1 MTATAQVITQ
11 EETDQLQVL
20 GLTEAD
26 LPEIERVAGSIQSSN
41 PLSVAEFGRDVS
53 EHTAAYSDEL
63 LAQVRNRDL
72 EEAGTKLT
80 KVITTARTLN
90 LSALSDKR
98 SRLPVI
104 GPLVDRIKGRSNNF
118 MAEFESTS
126 AQMERLV
133 NEVAQTQDG
142 LRSRIDALESMFGSV
157 RQEHRMLGIHIA
169 AGKRRIAELRAEA
182 EHLRQN
188 LSNDPTKAQDLSDME
203 ALISNLDKR
212 IGDLVA
218 LQQAALQSLP
228 TIRIIQAN
236 NQMLVDKYHTIQQIA
251 LPAWKKQFT
260 LRLTLNE
267 QRNAVE
273 LADNIDNAT
282 NELLVN
288 NAKLLHKNS
297 VETAKANQRLVIDV
311 ETLQAVQNTLIHTVQ
326 DVIRIQSE
334 GVSNRQQAEKQI
346 LGMRED
352 LSRRLS
358 RTGVNQKVLH

>member
-1 MTATAQVITQ
+1 MTATAQLITQ

-126 AQMERLV
+126 TQMERLV

-142 LRSRIDALESMFGSV
+142 LRSRIDALENMFGSV

-203 ALISNLDKR
+203 SLISNLDKR

-311 ETLQAVQNTLIHTVQ
+311 ETLQAVQNTLIQTVQ

-334 GVSNRQQAEKQI
+334 GLSNRQQAEKQI